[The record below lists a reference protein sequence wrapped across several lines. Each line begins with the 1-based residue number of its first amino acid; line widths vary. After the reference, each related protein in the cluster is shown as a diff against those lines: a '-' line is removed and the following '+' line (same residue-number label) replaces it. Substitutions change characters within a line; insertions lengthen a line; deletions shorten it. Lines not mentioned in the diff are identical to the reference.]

1 MDDYIKRAADDGH
14 LLCRAILHENSMQRE
29 NGMRAIKPES
39 KTKRLIAKTEI
50 AANKQC
56 GEDRLKEM
64 KDEPGYVFGYIA
76 GFINSDDF
84 SVVGLYDYGN
94 TPTGDHREVFIHA

>member
-1 MDDYIKRAADDGH
+1 MNDAVKEAAANGH
-14 LLCRAILHENSMQRE
+14 MLCRAILSE

-50 AANKQC
+50 AANKRC
-56 GEDRLKEM
+56 GENRLKEM
-64 KDEPGYVFGYIA
+64 KVEPGYVFGYIA

-84 SVVGLYDYGN
+84 SVVGLYDYGDA
-94 TPTGDHREVFIHA
+94 PTGDHREVFIHG